1 MTRILYFSR
10 SYTPHDH
17 RFLSALAET
26 PHTVAFLQLE
36 PAKRTTERGQFRTGL
51 KCFPRWVV
59 SAPFAGAMC
68 RL

>member
-1 MTRILYFSR
+1 MARIIYFSR

-36 PAKRTTERGQFRTGL
+36 PAQRTTETRRIPQGIEVIPWLGGQKTFRWRDV
-51 KCFPRWVV
+51 P
-59 SAPFAGAMC
+59 A
-68 RL
+68 